1 MKIAAFWLFAMINAH
16 MILYGQTWN
25 MSLCTNYDND
35 SLPFRGPVAYN
46 DVWGYVT
53 STGKEIGIFGSVD
66 SVYFFEVMPD
76 CSAGLRRINVFK
88 GGYSSIWRDFKTY
101 SHYAY
106 AVADEGS
113 EGLMVFDLQYA
124 PDSIL
129 FIGRD
134 DTTFNTAHNVFIDT
148 ARGHLF
154 LAGAQSNH
162 QNVDLMMYDLHAAP
176 AAPKLIKK
184 ISLPGHYVHDV
195 HVYND
200 TAFCSH
206 GYNGMYIYAL
216 DSVGNFNVL
225 SSITT
230 YPQQGYNHSSWVS
243 KNRKYLVFA
252 DETHNTSLKIYDI
265 SNIFSPKLKS
275 LFRSALLA
283 PKDTMSIVHNPF
295 IRDDNVFL
303 SYYHDGVQIFN
314 ISDPTQ
320 PQQIAYY
327 DTEPGNTDY
336 NGYQGAWG
344 VYPYLPSGRILASDI
359 SHGFF
364 VMNVDFTLDLEL
376 IELNATRRDK
386 EIELNWNLVNQRRF
400 RSIMLQRS
408 HDQFRWFTIYNIGDN
423 PEISTHRDPASESA
437 LNFYRILAEG
447 EDGKHYYSNVIKIK
461 GESAENMTL
470 YQCGQSIC
478 SHNFGKVAEL
488 SVSGLEGRVLLLEKN
503 VSLPF
508 RLPDGFKP
516 GIYVVEAL
524 LEDEGIRQVFRFVK

>member
-1 MKIAAFWLFAMINAH
+1 MLH
-16 MILYGQTWN
+16 GQIWN
-25 MSLCTNYDND
+25 MSLCSNYDND

-46 DVWGYVT
+46 DVWGYAI

-66 SVYFFEVMPD
+66 SIYFFEVMPD
-76 CSAGLRRINVFK
+76 CNVGLRRINVFK

-113 EGLMVFDLQYA
+113 EGLMIFDLQYA

-134 DTTFNTAHNVFIDT
+134 DSTFQTAHNLFIDT

-162 QNVDLMMYDLHAAP
+162 QNVDLMMYDLRAAP
-176 AAPKLIKK
+176 ATPKLIKK

-216 DSVGNFNVL
+216 DSAGNFSLL

-303 SYYHDGVQIFN
+303 SYYHDGIQVFN

-320 PQQIAYY
+320 PQQVAYC
-327 DTEPGNTDY
+327 DTEPANTNY

-344 VYPYLPSGRILASDI
+344 VFPYLPSGRILGSDI

-364 VMNVDFTLDLEL
+364 VMTVDITLDLDNIQLQARRRGEDVEL
-376 IELNATRRDK
+376 E
-386 EIELNWNLVNQRRF
+386 WNLETPGRY
-400 RSIMLQRS
+400 RSITLQRS
-408 HDQFRWFTIYNIGDN
+408 YDQNRWRAIHNIGVN
-423 PEISTHRDPASESA
+423 PEISTLRDAAPASP
-437 LNFYRILAEG
+437 LIFYRITAEG
-447 EDGKHYYSNVIKIK
+447 RDGKDYISNVAVIK
-461 GESAENMTL
+461 GESEENKML

-478 SHNFGKVAEL
+478 SESIGKLAEV
-488 SVSGLEGRVLLLEKN
+488 SVYGLEGQILLLEKN
-503 VSLPF
+503 VALPF
-508 RLPDGFKP
+508 GIPAGFRP
-516 GIYVVEAL
+516 GIYFVEAC
-524 LEDEGIRQVFRFVK
+524 LEDQGTRQIFRLVK